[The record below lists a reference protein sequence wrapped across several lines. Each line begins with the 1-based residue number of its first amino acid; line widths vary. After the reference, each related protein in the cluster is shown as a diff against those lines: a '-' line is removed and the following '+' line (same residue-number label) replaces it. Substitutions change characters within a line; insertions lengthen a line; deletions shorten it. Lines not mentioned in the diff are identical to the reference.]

1 MMSIAPLGPSVPVLG
16 ARRLPG
22 DRTTVSIQALEWW
35 GAWVV
40 LILQTGAFLPLLLMK
55 DGEPTS
61 ETARFMLQMTHLPV
75 LVYSGLILARRPQLF
90 VIAGSRNLAL
100 ILLLCFALLSAA
112 WSISLSQTIK
122 SVAALFSS
130 TILGFALAIT
140 YSPRQLLSLVASSF
154 GWLMVASL
162 LLFLMVPDLGR
173 MSDMEAMRGAFVHK
187 NPMGWCATV
196 SFLAYAMLL
205 TDKSRRDRARTGLF
219 LLITG
224 ICLGLSASMTG
235 MLSVVSAIFV
245 GLFCVALPRQSGF
258 GRLVFSLVFL
268 QAICATA
275 VVLSA
280 FTVPMLEYLEKDAT
294 LTGRIPLWQL
304 VDAQIA
310 NRFLLGYGYGTF
322 WTDGNGAAWH
332 IWSELQWK
340 APNAHS
346 GIREV
351 LLNIGFVGLLLLI
364 WIVMR
369 GVYQGLA
376 CQCRSPGTGW
386 LWLIVYLGMF
396 LVMNI
401 TESLMMVQGV
411 FWTLFCV
418 AVVSFSTDRT

>member
-1 MMSIAPLGPSVPVLG
+1 MSATPLSPSVPVLG

-22 DRTTVSIQALEWW
+22 DRTTVSIQPLEWW

-61 ETARFMLQMTHLPV
+61 ETARFILQMTHLPV
-75 LVYSGLILARRPQLF
+75 LVYSALILARRPRLF
-90 VIAGSRNLAL
+90 VIAGGRNLDL
-100 ILLLCFALLSAA
+100 SLLLSLALLSAA
-112 WSISLSQTIK
+112 WSISVSETIQ

-140 YSPRQLLSLVASSF
+140 YSPRELLSLVASSF

-162 LLFLMVPDLGR
+162 TLFLMAPDLGR
-173 MSDMEAMRGAFVHK
+173 MPDMEAMRGVFVHK
-187 NPMGWCATV
+187 NPMGWSATV
-196 SFLAYAMLL
+196 SMLASVMLL
-205 TDKSRRDRARTGLF
+205 TGGSRDRARTGFF
-219 LLITG
+219 LLITC

-245 GLFCVALPRQSGF
+245 GLFCVALSRQSAF
-258 GRLVFSLVFL
+258 GRVVFSLVFL

-275 VVLSA
+275 FVLSA

-294 LTGRIPLWQL
+294 LTGRIPLWHL
-304 VDAQIA
+304 VDAQIM
-310 NRFLLGYGYGTF
+310 NRFVLGYGYGTF
-322 WTDGNGAAWH
+322 WTDGNGAAQF
-332 IWSELQWK
+332 IWSGLQWK
-340 APNAHS
+340 TPNAHS

-351 LLNIGFVGLLLLI
+351 MLNIGFVGLALLI
-364 WIVMR
+364 WIVIR
-369 GVYQGLA
+369 AVYQGLA
-376 CQCRSPGTGW
+376 CQCRSPGMGW

-401 TESLMMVQGV
+401 TESLMMVSGV

-418 AVVSFSTDRT
+418 AVVSFSTGRR